1 MDVPN
6 EKTARRIKELR
17 TKKGLS
23 QAQLAKILNI
33 DRSTVNKYESGQSR
47 PIRYINKLADLFGVS
62 ADYILGLDGES
73 KKEQNPPPKSVKIPV
88 LGYVT
93 AGIPIEANTDIED
106 YEEIPAEMAEKGKY
120 FALKVKGYS
129 MAPRFLPGDIAIVK
143 VQRTFRSGDTCI
155 VQINGNEAAIRQV
168 YKSYNGI
175 TLVALNPSVFA
186 PRFFTTEEVQKVP
199 VQMIGVVIEIRIRNL
214 KGEGF

>member
-1 MDVPN
+1 MDLPN
-6 EKTARRIKELR
+6 EKTAERLKALR

-62 ADYILGLDGES
+62 ADYILGLDDKNG
-73 KKEQNPPPKSVKIPV
+73 KEQDPPPKSVKIPV
-88 LGYVT
+88 LGYAA
-93 AGIPIEANTDIED
+93 AGIPIESITEIEG
-106 YEEIPAEMAEKGKY
+106 YEEIPAEIAEKGKY
-120 FALKVKGYS
+120 FAWRVKGYS
-129 MAPRFLPGDIAIVK
+129 MSPRIMPGDIAIVR

-175 TLVALNPSVFA
+175 TLVVLNPSVFA
-186 PRFFTTEEVQKVP
+186 PRFFTAKEVQKIP
-199 VQMIGVVIEIRIRNL
+199 VRIIGVVIEIRIRNL
-214 KGEGF
+214 NGEGF

>member
-1 MDVPN
+1 MDLPN
-6 EKTARRIKELR
+6 EKTAGRLKALR
-17 TKKGLS
+17 MKRGLS

-73 KKEQNPPPKSVKIPV
+73 RKEQNPPPKIVKIPV

-106 YEEIPAEMAEKGKY
+106 YEEIPAEMAEKGEY

-143 VQRTFRSGDTCI
+143 VQENCSDGDLCI
-155 VQINGNEAAIRQV
+155 VQIGGGEAAMKQV
-168 YKSYNGI
+168 YKKANGI
-175 TLVALNPSVFA
+175 VLIALNPMVF
-186 PRFFTTEEVQKVP
+186 PPHFFTTDEVQNLP
-199 VQMIGVVIEIRIRNL
+199 VQIIGVVAEVRIRNL
-214 KGEGF
+214 KGTAL

>member
-1 MDVPN
+1 MDLSD
-6 EKTARRIKELR
+6 EKTAERIKELR
-17 TKKGLS
+17 MKKGLS

-33 DRSTVNKYESGQSR
+33 DRTTINKYESGKNK
-47 PIRYINKLADLFGVS
+47 PNRYVEKLADLFGVS
-62 ADYILGLDGES
+62 ADYILGLDDKNG
-73 KKEQNPPPKSVKIPV
+73 KEQDPPPKSVKIPV
-88 LGYVT
+88 LGYAA
-93 AGIPIEANTDIED
+93 AGIPIESITEIEG
-106 YEEIPAEMAEKGKY
+106 YEEIPAEIAEKGKY
-120 FALKVKGYS
+120 FAWRVKGYS
-129 MAPRFLPGDIAIVK
+129 MSPRIMPGDIAIVR

-186 PRFFTTEEVQKVP
+186 PRFFTAEEVQKVP
-199 VQMIGVVIEIRIRNL
+199 VQIIGVVIEIRIRNL

>member
-1 MDVPN
+1 MDLSN
-6 EKTARRIKELR
+6 KKTAERIKELR

-62 ADYILGLDGES
+62 ADYILGLDDKNG
-73 KKEQNPPPKSVKIPV
+73 KEQALPPKSVKIPV
-88 LGYVT
+88 LGYAA
-93 AGIPIEANTDIED
+93 AGIPIEAITDIED
-106 YEEIPAEMAEKGKY
+106 YEEIPAEMAEKGEY

-143 VQRTFRSGDTCI
+143 VQENCSDGDLCI
-155 VQINGNEAAIRQV
+155 VQIGGSEAAMKQV
-168 YKSYNGI
+168 YKKANGI
-175 TLVALNPSVFA
+175 VLIALNPMVF
-186 PRFFTTEEVQKVP
+186 PPHFFTADEVQNLP
-199 VQMIGVVIEIRIRNL
+199 VQIIGVVAEVRIRNL
-214 KGEGF
+214 KGTVL

>member
-73 KKEQNPPPKSVKIPV
+73 RKEQNPPPKIVKIPV
-88 LGYVT
+88 LGYAA
-93 AGIPIEANTDIED
+93 AGIPIEAITDIED
-106 YEEIPAEMAEKGKY
+106 YEEISAEMAEKGEY

-143 VQRTFRSGDTCI
+143 VQENCSDGDLCI
-155 VQINGNEAAIRQV
+155 VQIGGSEAAMKQV
-168 YKSYNGI
+168 YKKANGI
-175 TLVALNPSVFA
+175 VLIALNPMVF
-186 PRFFTTEEVQKVP
+186 PPHFFTADEVQNLP
-199 VQMIGVVIEIRIRNL
+199 VQIIGVVAEVRIRNL
-214 KGEGF
+214 KGTVL

>member
-6 EKTARRIKELR
+6 EKTAERLKELR

-73 KKEQNPPPKSVKIPV
+73 RKEQNPPPKIVKIPV
-88 LGYVT
+88 LGYAA
-93 AGIPIEANTDIED
+93 AGIPIEAITDIED
-106 YEEIPAEMAEKGKY
+106 YEEIPAEIAEKGKY
-120 FALKVKGYS
+120 FAWRVKGYS
-129 MAPRFLPGDIAIVK
+129 MSPRFLPGDMAIVK
-143 VQRTFRSGDTCI
+143 VQENCSGGDLCI
-155 VQINGNEAAIRQV
+155 VQIGGSEAAMKQV
-168 YKSYNGI
+168 YKKANGI
-175 TLVALNPSVFA
+175 VLVALNPMVF
-186 PRFFTTEEVQKVP
+186 PPHFFTADEVQNLP
-199 VQMIGVVIEIRIRNL
+199 VQIIGVVAEVRIRNL
-214 KGEGF
+214 KGTAL

>member
-6 EKTARRIKELR
+6 EKTARRIKALR

-33 DRSTVNKYESGQSR
+33 DRSTINKYESGQSR

-143 VQRTFRSGDTCI
+143 VQENCSDGDLCI
-155 VQINGNEAAIRQV
+155 VQMGGSEAAMKQV
-168 YKSYNGI
+168 YKRANGI
-175 TLVALNPSVFA
+175 VLIALNPMVF
-186 PRFFTTEEVQKVP
+186 PPHFFTADEVQNLP
-199 VQMIGVVIEIRIRNL
+199 VQIIGVVAEVRIRNL
-214 KGEGF
+214 KGTAL

>member
-1 MDVPN
+1 MDLPN
-6 EKTARRIKELR
+6 AKTAGRLKALR
-17 TKKGLS
+17 MKRGLS

-73 KKEQNPPPKSVKIPV
+73 RKEQNPPPKIVKIPV

-143 VQRTFRSGDTCI
+143 VQENCSDGDLCI
-155 VQINGNEAAIRQV
+155 VQIGGSEAAMKQV
-168 YKSYNGI
+168 YKKANGI
-175 TLVALNPSVFA
+175 VLIALNPMVF
-186 PRFFTTEEVQKVP
+186 PPHFFTADEVQNLP
-199 VQMIGVVIEIRIRNL
+199 VQIIGVVAEVRIRNL
-214 KGEGF
+214 KGTAL